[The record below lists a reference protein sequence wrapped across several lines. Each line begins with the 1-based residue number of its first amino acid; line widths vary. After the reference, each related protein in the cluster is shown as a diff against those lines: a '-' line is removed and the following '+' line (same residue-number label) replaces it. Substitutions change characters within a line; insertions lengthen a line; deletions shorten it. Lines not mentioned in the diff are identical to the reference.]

1 MIYAAFLFLACKGKL
16 YQTNLKGYN
25 FGYTDKDQF

>member
-16 YQTNLKGYN
+16 HQTNLKGYKL
-25 FGYTDKDQF
+25 GYTHKD